1 MTTAQAFEKL
11 VSNIVLDNDEQL
23 SNRYKAITK
32 KLNQK
37 YRNSDSET
45 DNSLQVGSYGRY
57 TGIKGISDLDMM
69 YIMPDSQWDV
79 YKNDPSKLFMDTR
92 NALQERWPN
101 SDIHVDTPVVV
112 LNFVNFKFEVQPV
125 FKDNEEN
132 DDLPYFWYP
141 DTKKAGYRKTKP
153 KHEQAEMT
161 RFRREY
167 GDTHRRL
174 CKIMRAW
181 KNTSGLAM
189 SGLLLDTLAYN
200 FLNEKTDYKS
210 VGYSNYD
217 VMTRDFFQFLND
229 QEKQEYYAA
238 LGSKQRVYVKH
249 PFRAKAAKAM
259 KLAEEAIAESDE
271 EKRHNLWRDIFG
283 NAFPKYNDSTIAEE
297 KSISSSMGTYKD
309 PEEFIEDSYPINI
322 TEELY
327 INCRVTADGNR
338 PLLLR
343 EMLSRFEHIRT
354 LRSLDFYIER
364 TTVTGDY
371 KVLWKVRNV
380 GPEAKRRKC
389 LRGEIYTPNR
399 ADNVRHESSNFYGPH
414 YVECYIVKN
423 GVVVA
428 RDRIDVPI
436 RN

>member
-23 SNRYKAITK
+23 SNRYKEITK

-69 YIMPDSQWDV
+69 YIMPESKWDV
-79 YKNDPSKLFMDTR
+79 YKNDPSKLFRDTR
-92 NALQERWPN
+92 DALKERWPN

-112 LNFVNFKFEVQPV
+112 LNFVNFKFEIQPV
-125 FKDNEEN
+125 FKDYEDQ
-132 DDLPYFWYP
+132 DDLPFYWFP
-141 DTKKAGYRKTKP
+141 DTRKGGYRKTKP

-161 RFRREY
+161 HFRSEY

-181 KNTSGLAM
+181 KNTFGLAM

-200 FLNEKTDYKS
+200 FLNEKTEYRTI
-210 VGYSNYD
+210 GYASYD
-217 VMTRDFFQFLND
+217 IMSKEFFRYLKD
-229 QEKQEYYAA
+229 QEKQDYYLA
-238 LGSKQRVYVKH
+238 LGSHQRVYVKH
-249 PFRAKAAKAM
+249 PFRTKAAKAL
-259 KLAEEAIAESDE
+259 KLVEKAIAETDE
-271 EKRHNLWRDIFG
+271 ETRHNFWRDIFG
-283 NAFPKYNDSTIAEE
+283 NAFPKFNETIVAEE
-297 KSISSSMGTYKD
+297 RAFSSTMASYKD
-309 PEEFIEDSYPINI
+309 PEQFIEDSYPINI
-322 TEELY
+322 TEELT
-327 INCRVTADGNR
+327 INCRVSADGYR
-338 PLLLR
+338 PSLLR
-343 EMLSRFEHIRT
+343 DMLNRFERIRT

-371 KVLWKVRNV
+371 KALWKVRNV

-389 LRGEIYTPNR
+389 LRGEIYKPNR
-399 ADNVRHESSNFYGPH
+399 ADNKRHESSNFYGPH
-414 YVECYIVKN
+414 YVECYIIKN

-436 RN
+436 QN

>member
-1 MTTAQAFEKL
+1 MTIAQAFEKL

-32 KLNQK
+32 KLNQRF
-37 YRNSDSET
+37 RNSDSET

-69 YIMPDSQWDV
+69 YIMPDSKWDV
-79 YKNDPSKLFMDTR
+79 YKNDPSKLFRDTR

-101 SDIHVDTPVVV
+101 SDIHVDNPVVV

-125 FKDNEEN
+125 FKDSEEN
-132 DDLPYFWYP
+132 DDLPFYWFP
-141 DTKKAGYRKTKP
+141 DTKKGGYRKTKP

-200 FLNEKTDYKS
+200 FLNEKTEYRS
-210 VGYSNYD
+210 AGYSNYD
-217 VMTRDFFQFLND
+217 AMTRDFFRFLKD

-249 PFRAKAAKAM
+249 PFKSKAEKAM
-259 KLAEEAIAESDE
+259 NLAEKAIAESDGE
-271 EKRHNLWRDIFG
+271 NRHNFWRDIFG
-283 NAFPKYNDSTIAEE
+283 NAFPKYCDTAVAEE
-297 KSISSSMGTYKD
+297 RAFFSSMGTYKD

-322 TEELY
+322 TEELS
-327 INCRVTADGNR
+327 INCRVTANGYR

-343 EMLSRFEHIRT
+343 DMLSRFEHIRT

-371 KVLWKVRNV
+371 DVLWKVRNV
-380 GPEAKRRKC
+380 GPEAIRRKC
-389 LRGEIYTPNR
+389 LRGEIHKPNR
-399 ADNVRHESSNFYGPH
+399 AENMRHESSNFYGPH

-423 GVVVA
+423 GIVVA

-436 RN
+436 QN

>member
-32 KLNQK
+32 KLNQRF
-37 YRNSDSET
+37 RNTDSET

-69 YIMPDSQWDV
+69 YIMQDSQWDE
-79 YKNDPSKLFMDTR
+79 YRNNPSKLFKDTR
-92 NALQERWPN
+92 DALQERWPN

-112 LNFVNFKFEVQPV
+112 LNFGNFKFEVQPV
-125 FKDNEEN
+125 FKDNEED
-132 DDLPYFWYP
+132 DDLPFYWFP
-141 DTKKAGYRKTKP
+141 DTKKGGYRKTKP

-200 FLNEKTDYKS
+200 FLNEKTEYRS
-210 VGYSNYD
+210 AGYSYYD
-217 VMTRDFFQFLND
+217 VMTRDFFQYLKN
-229 QEKQEYYAA
+229 QEKKEYYAA

-249 PFRAKAAKAM
+249 PFRSKAEKAM
-259 KLAEEAIAESDE
+259 KLAEKAIAESDGE
-271 EKRHNLWRDIFG
+271 NRHNFWREIFG
-283 NAFPKYNDSTIAEE
+283 IAFPKYCGTTITEE
-297 KSISSSMGTYKD
+297 RSISSMGTYKD
-309 PEEFIEDSYPINI
+309 PEEFIENLYPINI
-322 TEELY
+322 TEELS
-327 INCRVTADGNR
+327 INCCVTADGYR
-338 PLLLR
+338 PMLLR
-343 EMLSRFEHIRT
+343 EMLSRFERIKT
-354 LRSLDFYIER
+354 LRSLDFYIES
-364 TTVTGDY
+364 TSVTGDY

-380 GPEAKRRKC
+380 GPEARRRKC
-389 LRGEIYTPNR
+389 LRGEIYKPNR
-399 ADNVRHESSNFYGPH
+399 AENKRHESSNFYGPH

-423 GVVVA
+423 DVVVA

-436 RN
+436 QN

>member
-1 MTTAQAFEKL
+1 MTTAKAFEKL

-23 SNRYKAITK
+23 SNRYKSITK
-32 KLNQK
+32 KLNQTF
-37 YRNSDSET
+37 RNSDSET

-69 YIMPDSQWDV
+69 YIMPDSKWEE
-79 YKNDPSKLFMDTR
+79 YKNDPSKLFKDTR
-92 NALQERWPN
+92 DALKDHWPN

-112 LNFVNFKFEVQPV
+112 LNFVNFKFEVQSV
-125 FKDNEEN
+125 FKDYEDQ
-132 DDLPYFWYP
+132 DDLPFYWFP
-141 DTKKAGYRKTKP
+141 DTKKGGYRKTKP

-161 RFRREY
+161 RFRSVH

-200 FLNEKTDYKS
+200 FLNEKTEFRTI
-210 VGYSNYD
+210 GNSNFD
-217 VMTRDFFQFLND
+217 VMSREFFRFLKD

-238 LGSKQRVYVKH
+238 LGSRQRVYVKH
-249 PFRAKAAKAM
+249 PFRTKAAKAFQ
-259 KLAEEAIAESDE
+259 LAEKAIAALDE
-271 EKRHNLWRDIFG
+271 GTRQDFWRDIFG
-283 NAFPKYNDSTIAEE
+283 NAFPKYSDSIVAEE
-297 KSISSSMGTYKD
+297 RSFSSMGTYKD

-327 INCRVTADGNR
+327 INCRVTADGYR
-338 PLLLR
+338 PSLLR
-343 EMLSRFEHIRT
+343 DMLSRFERIRT

-371 KVLWKVRNV
+371 DVLWKVRNV

-389 LRGEIYTPNR
+389 LRGEIYKPNQSY
-399 ADNVRHESSNFYGPH
+399 NNRHESSNFYGPH
-414 YVECYIVKN
+414 YVECYIIQN

-436 RN
+436 QN